1 MVNLYRNLPNFKG
14 KYKLGSF
21 LFSLPKT
28 DVERECLETVD
39 MRDGSKILV
48 DLRCP
53 TERKAYFTG
62 QYDYSIIQRL
72 SKVLKTGSTVL
83 DVGANIGFYTIALG
97 HDSRKA
103 SKEYS
108 IYAFEP
114 VKANF
119 DRLAHNLNMNGLS
132 HQNIH
137 IFNLALGNQE
147 GQIKLQIGSA
157 SESSPTNNAIWI
169 KDEVQEPK
177 CSTCTSEIT
186 KLDIFAQQ
194 NKVQACDL
202 IKVDIEGAELEFFL
216 GGRNFINKYR
226 PIIWSE
232 FNPYHANRFGYSFR
246 EISDLASNWGY
257 DLYKQKKP

>member
-1 MVNLYRNLPNFKG
+1 M
-14 KYKLGSF
+14 
-21 LFSLPKT
+21 
-28 DVERECLETVD
+28 
-39 MRDGSKILV
+39 
-48 DLRCP
+48 
-53 TERKAYFTG
+53 
-62 QYDYSIIQRL
+62 
-72 SKVLKTGSTVL
+72 
-83 DVGANIGFYTIALG
+83 
-97 HDSRKA
+97 
-103 SKEYS
+103 
-108 IYAFEP
+108 
-114 VKANF
+114 
-119 DRLAHNLNMNGLS
+119 
-132 HQNIH
+132 
-137 IFNLALGNQE
+137 
-147 GQIKLQIGSA
+147 
-157 SESSPTNNAIWI
+157 WI

-257 DLYKQKKP
+257 DLYKQKNRKNLGSLLKIPY